1 MCNLSKQLI
10 LRVQY
15 LVMIKSAMHGYKA
28 QLTIVK
34 QIENPQTSTNSDLEI
49 LIIDAKSDMPS
60 VDPGDVEEVIL

>member
-1 MCNLSKQLI
+1 
-10 LRVQY
+10 
-15 LVMIKSAMHGYKA
+15 MIKSAMHGYKA